1 MLVVV
6 QLFLL
11 NYQNI
16 SILKNK
22 FMQTDILLVL
32 LITITIVAI
41 VFVFVYF
48 LIKLNF
54 RNRDAKLP
62 IVVFFMLSL
71 VLFLFF
77 ELIYS
82 SSYSEIAVRL
92 MVLSS
97 VLWVGVVLVKNIKN
111 DIEIKKETERLL
123 ADLSSTNKNLIA
135 INNIKTEFLA
145 ISIKRLRGPLLEI
158 EENSLEI
165 LNKPIGNL
173 KISATVAL
181 QKIFE
186 SSVRLVSVLD
196 DFTSTAQIDRGEM
209 SLNFSVFD
217 IGGLVEK
224 TAEAMSLEAE
234 KTEVAIF
241 TKKERGE
248 HFVCADHNKIYQVI
262 YNLIDNAIKYTPKG
276 SISII
281 LTRSENRK
289 SVRIEIKDTGVGMN
303 KKTKERLFEKFSRAE
318 GISSINAEG
327 SGLGLYIAKE
337 IIKKHK
343 GRIWVES
350 DGEGKGSSF
359 FVQLNCTKS

>member
-165 LNKPIGNL
+165 LNKLVIN
-173 KISATVAL
+173 KSAT
-181 QKIFE
+181 QCHITF
-186 SSVRLVSVLD
+186 
-196 DFTSTAQIDRGEM
+196 
-209 SLNFSVFD
+209 
-217 IGGLVEK
+217 
-224 TAEAMSLEAE
+224 
-234 KTEVAIF
+234 
-241 TKKERGE
+241 
-248 HFVCADHNKIYQVI
+248 
-262 YNLIDNAIKYTPKG
+262 
-276 SISII
+276 
-281 LTRSENRK
+281 
-289 SVRIEIKDTGVGMN
+289 
-303 KKTKERLFEKFSRAE
+303 
-318 GISSINAEG
+318 
-327 SGLGLYIAKE
+327 
-337 IIKKHK
+337 
-343 GRIWVES
+343 
-350 DGEGKGSSF
+350 
-359 FVQLNCTKS
+359 